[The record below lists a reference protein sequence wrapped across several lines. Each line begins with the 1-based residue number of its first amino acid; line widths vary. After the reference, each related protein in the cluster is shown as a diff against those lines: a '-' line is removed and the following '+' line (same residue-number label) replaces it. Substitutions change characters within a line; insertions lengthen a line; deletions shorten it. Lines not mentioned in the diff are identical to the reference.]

1 MRNDNLTPEEVA
13 EDRDRFYIYTDYE
26 EQLAMLTHEQIGRA
40 FLALY
45 HYFHTGEKQV
55 QEQEVNMML
64 SFMTSKLDKDAKYY
78 ARKVKE
84 RRDKAS
90 NAGKA
95 SAEARR
101 KRAELAKCYEEI
113 CETDDLEQDAE
124 EISTSV
130 NTSALNQPDKERE
143 KEGDREK
150 ENDND
155 KEKEREE
162 DKLNYY
168 YYSSS
173 NSTNDSIVD
182 NCTLIPYGREQYL
195 TTQAEVEKIHALA
208 DELLHSYR
216 DKKPTPDDYEKV
228 FAYVHTI
235 AVSEDGEHY
244 GVYSREKAD
253 LLRHVFEQ
261 AALRSDMSWQ
271 YISGIYI
278 NYGKNH
284 VSNVEEAIEYEGRWK
299 RKEDTQTAKI
309 NEKRPVM
316 EEYFGICL

>member
-1 MRNDNLTPEEVA
+1 MRNDDLTPEEVA

-26 EQLAMLTHEQIGRA
+26 EQLAMLSYEQIGRA
-40 FLALY
+40 FMALY
-45 HYFHTGEKQV
+45 HYFHTGEKLV

-64 SFMTSKLDKDAKYY
+64 SFMASKLDKDAKYY

-113 CETDDLEQDAE
+113 CEIDDMEQDVE

-143 KEGDREK
+143 NEEEKDRDK
-150 ENDND
+150 ENDN
-155 KEKEREE
+155 EKEREE

-168 YYSSS
+168 YDSSS

-182 NCTLIPYGREQYL
+182 KNALIPYGREQYL
-195 TTQAEVEKIHALA
+195 TTSAEVAKIHALA
-208 DELLHSYR
+208 DELMHSYR
-216 DKKPTPDDYEKV
+216 SKKPTPDDYEKV
-228 FAYVHTI
+228 FGYVHTI
-235 AVSEDGEHY
+235 AVTEDGEHY
-244 GVYSREKAD
+244 GIYSEEKAD
-253 LLRHVFEQ
+253 LLRHVFAE
-261 AALRSDMSWQ
+261 ASLRSDMNWQ
-271 YISGIYI
+271 YINGIYI
-278 NYGKNH
+278 NYGKNN
-284 VSNVEEAIEYEGRWK
+284 VRTVEEAVEYESRWN
-299 RKEDTQTAKI
+299 RKEEQRDMKKTDD
-309 NEKRPVM
+309 RPLPR
-316 EEYFGICL
+316 FGLCL